1 MPGAA
6 DAKRIINERA
16 AAVACGESEI
26 AAAFRAIRDCIPNW
40 SIKELRG
47 FAAIERAY
55 MRSVK
60 KAADLALS
68 EIDKEE
74 DRLLKQDE

>member
-1 MPGAA
+1 MPGAG

-16 AAVACGESEI
+16 AAVACGESEV

-40 SIKELRG
+40 TVHELRK

-55 MRSVK
+55 MRTVK
-60 KAADLALS
+60 KAGELALH
-68 EIDKEE
+68 EIDQEE
-74 DRLLKQDE
+74 DRLLKQDG